1 MGFHNWHL
9 VDRRNGEFSYLVEA
23 LVPADVV
30 VAIALEPCAADT
42 VRIARRARNCGAR
55 VVGITDRRTSPLA
68 ACSDDVLLIPVQSPS
83 FFPSYVGA
91 TALAEVLAGMVV
103 ANSGRPVVDNI
114 DNLERLRRE
123 MGQYWQE

>member
-1 MGFHNWHL
+1 MF
-9 VDRRNGEFSYLVEA
+9 
-23 LVPADVV
+23 
-30 VAIALEPCAADT
+30 
-42 VRIARRARNCGAR
+42 
-55 VVGITDRRTSPLA
+55 
-68 ACSDDVLLIPVQSPS
+68 
-83 FFPSYVGA
+83 GA